1 MNMDNGPDLESRLK
15 GGLWGVIVGDAFGFP
30 FQFWSRGRM
39 KAEYPGPKDIPM
51 LDGLWSDDSSLT
63 LATAQALID
72 GYSLERIAQNFISW
86 YYDGEFTP
94 RRYAFDEGITTSR
107 AIERLAEGISPL
119 NAGGR
124 GERDNGNG
132 SLMRILPVAYYTY
145 FKIKN
150 LEERLRLIHEV
161 SMLTHAHPRSLMGCG
176 IYSMVIWNILDGLDK
191 FKAYSEGI
199 ALAEDVYSEE
209 PFSRELEHYGRVLS
223 GRIHELGENEVRGS
237 GYVVHTLEAALWA
250 FLMST
255 SFGDTVMRV
264 VSLAED
270 TDTTGAV
277 VGGLAGTYYG
287 FEAIPE
293 EWIEKI
299 ESRELVGRIINDFVF
314 SFIGKRR

>member
-1 MNMDNGPDLESRLK
+1 MNTDDGLDLESRLK
-15 GGLWGVIVGDAFGFP
+15 GGLWGVVVGDAFGFP
-30 FQFWSRGRM
+30 FQFWSRERM
-39 KAEYPGPKDIPM
+39 KAEYPDPKDIPM

-63 LATAQALID
+63 LATAQALKD

-94 RRYAFDEGITTSR
+94 RGYAFDEGITTSR

-124 GERDNGNG
+124 GEMDNGNG

-145 FKIKN
+145 FKVKN

-161 SMLTHAHPRSLMGCG
+161 SMLTHAHPRSLVGCG
-176 IYSMVIWNILDGLDK
+176 IYSMVVWNILDGLDK
-191 FKAYSEGI
+191 LEAYSKAI
-199 ALAEDVYSEE
+199 ALARKAYSEE
-209 PFSRELEHYGRVLS
+209 PFSGELEHYERVLS
-223 GRIHELGENEVRGS
+223 GKIHEFDESEIRGN

-250 FLMST
+250 FLRSS
-255 SFGDTVMRV
+255 SFEDAVREV

-277 VGGLAGTYYG
+277 VGGLEGTYYG
-287 FEAIPE
+287 FEAIPG
-293 EWIEKI
+293 EWVEKI
-299 ESRELVGRIINDFVF
+299 ETRELIDGIINDFVF
-314 SFIGKRR
+314 SLIGEGR

>member
-1 MNMDNGPDLESRLK
+1 MNNGQDLEPRLK
-15 GGLWGVIVGDAFGFP
+15 GGLWGVVVGDAFGFP
-30 FQFWSRGRM
+30 FQFWSRERM
-39 KAEYPGPKDIPM
+39 KAEYPDPKDIPM

-63 LATAQALID
+63 LATAQALKD
-72 GYSLERIAQNFISW
+72 GYSLERIAQNFIGW

-94 RRYAFDEGITTSR
+94 RGYAFDEGITTSR

-161 SMLTHAHPRSLMGCG
+161 SMLTHAHPRSLVGCD
-176 IYSMVIWNILDGLDK
+176 IYSMIIWNILDGLDK
-191 FKAYSEGI
+191 FDAYSR
-199 ALAEDVYSEE
+199 AVKLAGDVYSRE
-209 PFSRELEHYGRVLS
+209 PFSQELEHYERVLS
-223 GRIHELGENEVRGS
+223 WKIHEFDESEIRGS

-250 FLMST
+250 FLGSS
-255 SFGDTVMRV
+255 SFEDAVRKV

-287 FEAIPE
+287 FKAIPE
-293 EWIEKI
+293 EWLEKI
-299 ESRELVGRIINDFVF
+299 EAREYARKIISEFVSSVVF
-314 SFIGKRR
+314 PSN